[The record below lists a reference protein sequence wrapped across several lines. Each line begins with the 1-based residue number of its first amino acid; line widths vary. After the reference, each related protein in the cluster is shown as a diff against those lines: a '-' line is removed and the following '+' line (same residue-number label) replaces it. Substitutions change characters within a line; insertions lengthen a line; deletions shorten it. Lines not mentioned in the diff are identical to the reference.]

1 MADRKI
7 SELSY
12 ADGIAGSDIFVVV
25 TGVDIQ
31 NATLT
36 THKFPLSGITNN
48 LINIDELFVGGTGL
62 HVQATTYTD
71 GSQPNTIRVD
81 TTGLA
86 YANHEHTYDQISN
99 FGEGVSGLV
108 QQIIAY
114 QSLDAIVDGATDGA
128 THQSTDLNISLAAN
142 SKYVCELGLVLVSDE
157 DVDISGAIN
166 ADASWALN
174 YTTKIAGTWNHLEP
188 DSFGHAPVHN
198 SFDSIAGTGLICDGM
213 KSAGFNR
220 PHTLINKFTAE
231 TTNSVADNL
240 SFTFAIP
247 STSAEVKILKGSWF
261 KAEKII

>member
-31 NATLT
+31 DATLT

-62 HVQATTYTD
+62 FVQATTYTD
-71 GSQPNTIRVD
+71 GSRPNTIQVD

-86 YANHEHTYDQISN
+86 YTNHEHTYNQISD
-99 FGEGVSGLV
+99 FSAGVNSV
-108 QQIIAY
+108 IQQTIAY
-114 QSLDAIVDGATDGA
+114 QSIDVTDDDS
-128 THQSTDLNISLAAN
+128 THQSTNLNISLAAN
-142 SKYVCELGLVLVSDE
+142 SKYLCELGLIIISDG
-157 DVDISGAIN
+157 DTQISGAVN
-166 ADASWALN
+166 ADSEWLTN
-174 YTTKIAGTWNHLEP
+174 YTTKIAGTWNHL
-188 DSFGHAPVHN
+188 DLDNAGHGVIHN
-198 SFDSIAGTGLICDGM
+198 SSGTIAGTGLICDGVPGG
-213 KSAGFNR
+213 SQNS

-231 TTNSVADNL
+231 TNDGVADNL
-240 SFTFAIP
+240 SFTFAVD
-247 STSAEVKILKGSWF
+247 SNTAEVKILKGSWF

>member
-62 HVQATTYTD
+62 FVQATTYTD
-71 GSQPNTIRVD
+71 GSQPNTIQVD

-86 YANHEHTYDQISN
+86 YTNHEHTYNDISN
-99 FGEGVSGLV
+99 FGEGVSGVV

-114 QSLDAIVDGATDGA
+114 QSSDATDTDA

-142 SKYVCELGLVLVSDE
+142 SQYVCELGLIITSDE
-157 DVDISGAIN
+157 DVEISGAVN
-166 ADASWALN
+166 ADAAWDLN
-174 YTTKIAGTWNHLEP
+174 YTTQLAGTWNHLEP
-188 DSFGHAPVHN
+188 DNLGHSPVHN
-198 SFDSIAGTGLICDGM
+198 SFDNIAGTGLICDGM
-213 KSAGFNR
+213 KTAGFDL

-240 SFTFAIP
+240 SFTFAVN
-247 STSAEVKILKGSWF
+247 SNTATVKILKGSWF